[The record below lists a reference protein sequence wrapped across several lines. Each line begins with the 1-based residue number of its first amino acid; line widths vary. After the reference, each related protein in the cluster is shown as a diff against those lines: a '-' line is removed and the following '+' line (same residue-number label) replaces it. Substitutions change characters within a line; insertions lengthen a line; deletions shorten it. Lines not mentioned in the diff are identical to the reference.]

1 MLERVTAAQALQGVI
16 GALRGGAGLDEVLA
30 TLLEEARAMLEAD
43 EAYILLRE
51 GGQLRLRAGIGL
63 PSGAAGRGLRLEE
76 GLEGWTATHRE
87 AVIVPAADR
96 DPRYRDPFG
105 RTEPAG
111 ALAAYPLVLRDEAM
125 GVIVAARRSPGR
137 FGGADLWWLD
147 LLGGLAAAVV
157 ESDAARRAQERRAR
171 QAEIL
176 AEIGSRPRSPGA
188 AAPVGRFDLL
198 VSALTRGLGA
208 DYAAVY
214 LLDATAGGLTR
225 RAVAGEQ
232 AAGEWPP
239 DRVDLQ
245 SREPLAW
252 AHREGAPL
260 LLSPGD
266 SSLAS
271 LGSAVRSAVGTP
283 IQVGGDRRGVL
294 LLASRSRDAFSQ
306 PDQLFLQVVA
316 ARIGMTLEEEQLAA
330 RRLDLERERA
340 EADARQ
346 AFVGVISH
354 ELKTPVAVIQAYT
367 DLLLRRAERAGDEGN
382 LDILQRIGDQA
393 DRMLG
398 LIDQLLDLQRL
409 EAGLFTLEPSRF
421 DLAALAVRVGEEA
434 EATARGEG
442 VTVATYSDPPRIPVV
457 ADRRRVEEVLQ
468 NLLQNAVKYTRAGS
482 KVELRL
488 RESNGQAI
496 VSVRDQGVGIMPD
509 EQARVFDRFYQG
521 RNRLGAGHVG
531 LGLGLYI
538 SREIVRR
545 HGGEIWLESA
555 PERGSTFYFSLPLQG
570 AEAGES

>member
-51 GGQLRLRAGIGL
+51 GSRLWLRAGIGL
-63 PSGAAGRGLRLEE
+63 PPDAAGGSLALDE

-87 AVIVPAADR
+87 AVVVPAAAR
-96 DPRYRDPFG
+96 DPRYRDAFG
-105 RTEPAG
+105 RTQPVG
-111 ALAAYPLVLRDEAM
+111 ALAAYPLVLRDEVM
-125 GVIVAARRSPGR
+125 GIIAAARWAPGR

-147 LLGGLAAAVV
+147 LLGGLAAAIV
-157 ESDAARRAQERRAR
+157 ESDAVRRTQERRAR

-176 AEIGSRPRSPGA
+176 AEIDSRSRGQDA
-188 AAPVGRFDLL
+188 GRRFDQL
-198 VSALTRGLGA
+198 VSALSRGLGA

-214 LLDATAGGLTR
+214 LLDQHAGVLHR
-225 RAVAGEQ
+225 AAVAGEQ
-232 AAGEWPP
+232 TLGEWPP
-239 DRVDLQ
+239 ERVDLA
-245 SREPLAW
+245 SDDPLA
-252 AHREGAPL
+252 RVYRDGTPL
-260 LLSPGD
+260 LLVAGDPGLPSID
-266 SSLAS
+266 PSVASSL
-271 LGSAVRSAVGTP
+271 GVP
-283 IQVGGDRRGVL
+283 IVVGGESRGVL
-294 LLASRSRDAFSQ
+294 LLASRARDAFTQ
-306 PDQLFLQVVA
+306 PDQAFLQVVA
-316 ARIGMTLEEEQLAA
+316 ARVGMTLEEERLAA
-330 RRLDLERERA
+330 RRLELERERA

-367 DLLLRRAERAGDEGN
+367 DLLLRRAERSRDEAN

-421 DLAALAVRVGEEA
+421 DLAALARRIGEEA
-434 EATARGEG
+434 EAIARAEG
-442 VTVATYSDPPRIPVV
+442 VSVVTYADPPKIPID

-468 NLLQNAVKYTRAGS
+468 NLVQNAVKYTRAGGR
-482 KVELRL
+482 VELRL
-488 RESNGQAI
+488 RESSGRAI

-509 EQARVFDRFYQG
+509 EQARVFERFYQG

-555 PERGSTFYFSLPLQG
+555 PEKGSTFHFSLPLRAALAVEG
-570 AEAGES
+570 

>member
-51 GGQLRLRAGIGL
+51 GGRLRLRAGIGL
-63 PSGAAGRGLRLEE
+63 PPSAAGRSLGPDE
-76 GLEGWTATHRE
+76 GLEGWAISHHE
-87 AVIVPAADR
+87 AVVVPAAAR
-96 DPRYRDPFG
+96 DPRYRDAFD

-111 ALAAYPLVLRDEAM
+111 AFAAYPLVLRDEAM
-125 GVIVAARRSPGR
+125 GVIVAARRAPGR

-176 AEIGSRPRSPGA
+176 AEIDSPPRGADVAGS
-188 AAPVGRFDLL
+188 VGRFDHL
-198 VSALTRGLGA
+198 VSALTHGLGA

-214 LLDATAGGLTR
+214 LLDSGEKALSRVA
-225 RAVAGEQ
+225 AAGEQ
-232 AAGEWPP
+232 VAVDWPP
-239 DRVDLQ
+239 QRIDLDRGG
-245 SREPLAW
+245 PLAG
-252 AHREGAPL
+252 AYRDGAPL
-260 LLSPGD
+260 LLTSDDPAL
-266 SSLAS
+266 SA
-271 LGSAVRSAVGTP
+271 LGSAVASAVWAP
-283 IQVGGDRRGVL
+283 IVVGGEWRGVL
-294 LLASRSRDAFSQ
+294 LLASRSGDAFTRL
-306 PDQLFLQVVA
+306 DQVFLQVVA
-316 ARIGMTLEEEQLAA
+316 ARVGMTLEEERLAA
-330 RRLDLERERA
+330 HRLELERERA

-367 DLLLRRAERAGDEGN
+367 DLLLRRAERAGDEAN

-398 LIDQLLDLQRL
+398 LIDQLLDIQRL

-421 DLAALAVRVGEEA
+421 DLAALAIRVGEEA
-434 EATARGEG
+434 EATARAEG
-442 VTVATYSDPPRIPVV
+442 VTVATYSDPPRIPIV

-468 NLLQNAVKYTRAGS
+468 NLIQNAVKYTRAGS
-482 KVELRL
+482 KVEVRV
-488 RESNGQAI
+488 RESRGRAI
-496 VSVRDQGVGIMPD
+496 VSVRDRGVGILPE
-509 EQARVFDRFYQG
+509 EQERVFERFYQG

-555 PERGSTFYFSLPLQG
+555 PEKGSTFHFSLPLQSAAS
-570 AEAGES
+570 AEN